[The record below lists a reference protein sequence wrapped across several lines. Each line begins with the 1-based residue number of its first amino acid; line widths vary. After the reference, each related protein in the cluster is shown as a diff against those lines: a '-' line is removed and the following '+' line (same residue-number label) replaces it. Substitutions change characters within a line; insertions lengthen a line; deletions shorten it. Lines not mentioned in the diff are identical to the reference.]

1 MRLLIAENVGKNYQ
15 VGEVVIPALR
25 GVSFEIDPASFVS
38 FIGPS
43 GSGKT
48 TLLNLIGCLDTPTSG
63 RLTVAGADVGNLDRR
78 QGAAFRGANIGFI
91 FQDFNLLPVL
101 TVYENIEYPLLM
113 VQKVPSGER
122 RKRVSALLEAVGMAD
137 QKDKYPDQ
145 ISGGQKQR
153 VAVARALVTN
163 PKLVLADE
171 PTANLDSKTGEQIIS
186 LMKKINR
193 DLSTTFIFSTHD
205 AHIVGIADHVIRLS
219 DGEVVENT
227 RTTEAASAAA
237 ETARAATGASGGGE

>member
-1 MRLLIAENVGKNYQ
+1 MSLLVAEDIGKNYQ

-25 GVSFEIDPASFVS
+25 GVSFEIAPASFVS

-48 TLLNLIGCLDTPTSG
+48 TLLNLIGCLDTPTTG
-63 RLTVAGADVGNLDRR
+63 RLTVAGSDVGTLDRR
-78 QGAAFRGANIGFI
+78 QGATFRGANIGFI

-113 VQKVPSGER
+113 VQKVPPGER
-122 RKRVSALLEAVGMAD
+122 RERVNALLEAVGMTD

-145 ISGGQKQR
+145 LSGGQKQR

-171 PTANLDSKTGEQIIS
+171 PTANLDHKTAYLVLE
-186 LMKKINR
+186 LMKEMRNK
-193 DLSTTFIFSTHD
+193 LKTTFIFSTHD
-205 AHIVGIADHVIRLS
+205 QKIVGEAEIIYLLE
-219 DGEVVENT
+219 DGKLKGREIK
-227 RTTEAASAAA
+227 
-237 ETARAATGASGGGE
+237 GGTNNG